1 MAASV
6 IVVFEQFSY
15 PEADLGLLQH
25 PRWSAF
31 TKCSILDVAAAR
43 DPPLVILDYKTS
55 VWRCFTVYKVYLK
68 LLYCN
73 IWSLSDTNKIKSNI
87 LHFITDLYS
96 YFFTCVLSIKKK
108 KMCLFRLCFI
118 LNLTKCLSEKC
129 FWHYLSG
136 RKHFIKFDLLL
147 KINWLNISYS

>member
-6 IVVFEQFSY
+6 IVVSEQFSY

-87 LHFITDLYS
+87 WRFIIDLYS

-108 KMCLFRLCFI
+108 NVSIQVMFYIEFNKMVVWKMF
-118 LNLTKCLSEKC
+118 LTLP
-129 FWHYLSG
+129 L
-136 RKHFIKFDLLL
+136 R
-147 KINWLNISYS
+147 

>member
-6 IVVFEQFSY
+6 IAVFEQFSY

-31 TKCSILDVAAAR
+31 IKCSILDDAAAR

-87 LHFITDLYS
+87 WHFIIDLYS

-108 KMCLFRLCFI
+108 NVSIQVMFYIEFNKMVVWKMF
-118 LNLTKCLSEKC
+118 LTLP
-129 FWHYLSG
+129 L
-136 RKHFIKFDLLL
+136 R
-147 KINWLNISYS
+147 

>member
-73 IWSLSDTNKIKSNI
+73 IWSLSDTNKIKSSI
-87 LHFITDLYS
+87 WHFIIDLYS

-108 KMCLFRLCFI
+108 NVSIQVMFYIEFNKMVVWKMF
-118 LNLTKCLSEKC
+118 LTLP
-129 FWHYLSG
+129 L
-136 RKHFIKFDLLL
+136 R
-147 KINWLNISYS
+147 

>member
-6 IVVFEQFSY
+6 IVVFEPFSY

-25 PRWSAF
+25 PSWSAF

-87 LHFITDLYS
+87 WHFIIDLYS

-108 KMCLFRLCFI
+108 NVSIQVMFYIEFNKMVVWKMF
-118 LNLTKCLSEKC
+118 LTLP
-129 FWHYLSG
+129 L
-136 RKHFIKFDLLL
+136 R
-147 KINWLNISYS
+147 

>member
-15 PEADLGLLQH
+15 PEADLGLLQP

-87 LHFITDLYS
+87 WRFIIDLYS

-108 KMCLFRLCFI
+108 NVSIQVMFYIEFNKMVVWKMF
-118 LNLTKCLSEKC
+118 LTLP
-129 FWHYLSG
+129 L
-136 RKHFIKFDLLL
+136 R
-147 KINWLNISYS
+147 

>member
-6 IVVFEQFSY
+6 IAVFEQFSY
-15 PEADLGLLQH
+15 PKADLGLLQH

-31 TKCSILDVAAAR
+31 RKCSILDVAAAR

-87 LHFITDLYS
+87 WHFIIDLYS

-108 KMCLFRLCFI
+108 NVSIQVMFYIEFNKMVVWKMF
-118 LNLTKCLSEKC
+118 LTLP
-129 FWHYLSG
+129 L
-136 RKHFIKFDLLL
+136 R
-147 KINWLNISYS
+147 

>member
-6 IVVFEQFSY
+6 IAVFEQFSY

-31 TKCSILDVAAAR
+31 IKCSILDVAAAR

-87 LHFITDLYS
+87 WHFIIDLYS

-108 KMCLFRLCFI
+108 NVSIQVMFYIEFNKMVVWKMF
-118 LNLTKCLSEKC
+118 LTLP
-129 FWHYLSG
+129 L
-136 RKHFIKFDLLL
+136 R
-147 KINWLNISYS
+147 

>member
-6 IVVFEQFSY
+6 IAVFEQFSY

-87 LHFITDLYS
+87 WHFIIDLYS

-108 KMCLFRLCFI
+108 NVSIQVMFYIEFNKMVVWKMF
-118 LNLTKCLSEKC
+118 LTLP
-129 FWHYLSG
+129 L
-136 RKHFIKFDLLL
+136 R
-147 KINWLNISYS
+147 

>member
-25 PRWSAF
+25 PSWSAF

-43 DPPLVILDYKTS
+43 DLPLVILDYKTS

-73 IWSLSDTNKIKSNI
+73 IWSLGDTNKIKSNI
-87 LHFITDLYS
+87 WHFIIDLYS

-108 KMCLFRLCFI
+108 NVSIQVMFYIEFNKMVVWKMF
-118 LNLTKCLSEKC
+118 LTLP
-129 FWHYLSG
+129 L
-136 RKHFIKFDLLL
+136 R
-147 KINWLNISYS
+147 

>member
-43 DPPLVILDYKTS
+43 DPPLVIPDYKTS

-87 LHFITDLYS
+87 WHFIIDLYS

-108 KMCLFRLCFI
+108 NVSIQVMFYIEFNKMVVWKMF
-118 LNLTKCLSEKC
+118 LTLP
-129 FWHYLSG
+129 L
-136 RKHFIKFDLLL
+136 R
-147 KINWLNISYS
+147 

>member
-87 LHFITDLYS
+87 WHFIIDLYS

-118 LNLTKCLSEKC
+118 LNLTKWLSEKC
-129 FWHYLSG
+129 FWHCLSG

>member
-6 IVVFEQFSY
+6 IAVFEQFSY

-25 PRWSAF
+25 PSWSAF

-87 LHFITDLYS
+87 WHFIIDLYS

-108 KMCLFRLCFI
+108 NVSIQVMFYIEFNKMVVWKMF
-118 LNLTKCLSEKC
+118 LTLP
-129 FWHYLSG
+129 L
-136 RKHFIKFDLLL
+136 R
-147 KINWLNISYS
+147 

>member
-31 TKCSILDVAAAR
+31 TKCSILDVAGAR

-87 LHFITDLYS
+87 WHFIIDLYS

-108 KMCLFRLCFI
+108 NVSIQVMFYIEFNKMVVWKMF
-118 LNLTKCLSEKC
+118 LTLP
-129 FWHYLSG
+129 L
-136 RKHFIKFDLLL
+136 R
-147 KINWLNISYS
+147 

>member
-25 PRWSAF
+25 PSWSAF

-87 LHFITDLYS
+87 WHFIIDLYS

-108 KMCLFRLCFI
+108 NVSIQVMFYIEFNKMVVWKMF
-118 LNLTKCLSEKC
+118 LTLP
-129 FWHYLSG
+129 L
-136 RKHFIKFDLLL
+136 R
-147 KINWLNISYS
+147 

>member
-25 PRWSAF
+25 PSWSAF

-87 LHFITDLYS
+87 WHFIIDLYS
-96 YFFTCVLSIKKK
+96 YFFTCVLRKKK
-108 KMCLFRLCFI
+108 KNVSIQVMFYIEF
-118 LNLTKCLSEKC
+118 NKMVVWKMFLTLP
-129 FWHYLSG
+129 L
-136 RKHFIKFDLLL
+136 R
-147 KINWLNISYS
+147 